1 MNGEMRVAGLYRYPV
16 QSVRGEELTS
26 IAFGA
31 KGIHG
36 DRAFAI
42 ADLELGVIAHAS
54 RAKQQYRALITW
66 SARYVMEPKPGA
78 EMPLVELTFG
88 DGAILRSDDP
98 DIDRIISDR
107 LGMKAAF
114 VRNDASRVPKLY
126 EQSHCHLLTTATLKR
141 LKQHHVDGDFA
152 PARFRP
158 NIFLDCN
165 DQVGF
170 VEQDWLG
177 HKVAIGGAEFGINDL
192 CKRCALTTRA
202 QGDLP
207 NDPGILQSTALLNK
221 AIAGVYGAVV
231 RGGVVAAGDLVTLD

>member
-1 MNGEMRVAGLYRYPV
+1 MKVAGLYRYPV
-16 QSVRGEELTS
+16 QSVQGEALS
-26 IAFGA
+26 AVAFGP

-66 SARYVMEPKPGA
+66 RARYLSEPLPGA
-78 EMPLVELTFG
+78 DLPLVELDLGQGTL
-88 DGAILRSDDP
+88 LRGDDP
-98 DIDRIISDR
+98 DLDQIISDR

-114 VRNDASRVPKLY
+114 VRNDGSRVPLLY
-126 EQSHCHLLTTATLKR
+126 ERSHCHVLTSATLRR
-141 LKQHHVDGDFA
+141 LKLHHESGDFA

-158 NIFLDCN
+158 NIFLDCG
-165 DQVGF
+165 DDVGF
-170 VEQDWLG
+170 PEQEWLG
-177 HKVAIGGAEFGINDL
+177 HKVAIGGAEFAINDV

-207 NDPGILQSTALLNK
+207 NDPGILQSTVLLNK
-221 AIAGVYGAVV
+221 TIAGVYGAVA
-231 RGGVVAAGDLVTLD
+231 REGIVAQGDAVTQIL